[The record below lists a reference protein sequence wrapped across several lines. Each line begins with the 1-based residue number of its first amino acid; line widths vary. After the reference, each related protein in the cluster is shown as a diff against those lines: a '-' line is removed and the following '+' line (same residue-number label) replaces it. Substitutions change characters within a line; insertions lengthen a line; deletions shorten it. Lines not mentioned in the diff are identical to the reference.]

1 MGFPSPS
8 RMVARLS
15 VLAAL
20 MLFALQAQAQDD
32 FHFPG
37 DPPSH
42 HVVYQL
48 NKADWEYQ
56 EHILNSVSA
65 MIGKYGDNVE
75 IAVVVI
81 GPGIHILAKEPERL
95 VPEVI
100 KDRVR
105 NMAENYGVRF
115 IACGNTMKTLGWTMD
130 DMQPYIE
137 YAEVGASALMELQE
151 EGFAYIA
158 W

>member
-1 MGFPSPS
+1 MGPSP
-8 RMVARLS
+8 
-15 VLAAL
+15 LAAVL
-20 MLFALQAQAQDD
+20 RIPVLFALLSGMAAAQAQDD
-32 FHFPG
+32 LHFPG
-37 DPPSH
+37 DPPAH

-48 NKADWEYQ
+48 NESDWEYQ
-56 EHILNSVSA
+56 EHVLNSVSA

-81 GPGIHILAKEPERL
+81 GPGIHLLAKEPKRL
-95 VPEVI
+95 VPQVLRE
-100 KDRVR
+100 RVR

-115 IACGNTMKTLGWTMD
+115 IACGNTMKTIGWTMD
-130 DMQPYIE
+130 DMRPFIE
-137 YAEVGASALMELQE
+137 YAEVGAASLMELQE